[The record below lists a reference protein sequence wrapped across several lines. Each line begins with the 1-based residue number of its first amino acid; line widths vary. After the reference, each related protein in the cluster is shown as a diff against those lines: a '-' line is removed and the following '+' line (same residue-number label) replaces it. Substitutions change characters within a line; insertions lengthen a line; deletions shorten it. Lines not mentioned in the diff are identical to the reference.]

1 MAEYLKVNYNGLSK
15 SVPTKETLDAL
26 TTEFNSLKAIY
37 GVNSLNAPN
46 ASYTIQPYS
55 NQTGYVGTAS
65 KAFNG
70 GYFKYLDISGVS
82 IASGDIVPKT
92 ADTGEIGY
100 GSQRWK
106 DIHTNNMNAHH
117 IIVNAD
123 ILPDNN
129 RGAAIGSSTLP
140 FNTVSLYSI
149 AGYYTKDDATPFLN
163 IFAHPSEAD
172 SDTNAYGTAV
182 QFVTYYKPSG
192 AAKIPHY
199 LRFAASSATNCALTY
214 SKNGQT
220 GDTISIGTSAAPF
233 DNIYGTNVIASSIV
247 RPSTSSGASLG
258 SASYTWNNLYT
269 NNIKINNGDITPIVD
284 ATGHVGTSSLHFQY
298 GYFDNMNIG
307 MLKIETNIIP
317 TANNHAVLGSSTVRW
332 NYLYSNYV
340 NVVTGI
346 LPDAANGA
354 YVGTSTSYM
363 STGYFTN
370 LYNRGSTG
378 ANNRIPVIK
387 YSTAAPS
394 STTGYTAGDI
404 WIQYES

>member
-1 MAEYLKVNYNGLSK
+1 MAEYLKVNCNGLSK
-15 SVPTKETLDAL
+15 NVPTKETLDAL
-26 TTEFNSLKAIY
+26 TTEFNLLKAIY
-37 GVNSLNAPN
+37 GANGLNAPN

-70 GYFKYLDISGVS
+70 GYFKYLDVNGVS

-106 DIHTNNMNAHH
+106 DIYTNNINAHH
-117 IIVNAD
+117 IIANAD
-123 ILPDNN
+123 ILPDTS
-129 RGAAIGSSTLP
+129 RGAAIGSSTFP
-140 FNTVSLYSI
+140 FNTISLYSI

-163 IFAHPSEAD
+163 IFAYPSEAD

-182 QFVTYYKPSG
+182 QLVTYYKPSG

-220 GDTISIGTSAAPF
+220 GDTISIGSSSAPF
-233 DNIYGTNVIASSIV
+233 DNIYGLNIISTGTV
-247 RPSTSSGASLG
+247 RPQTSGGATLGTSTYKFGNAYVGAINCTSITPTGSATYNCGTSSNRWNWV
-258 SASYTWNNLYT
+258 YTSNIET
-269 NNIKINNGDITPIVD
+269 NNIDPLTSNGGAI
-284 ATGHVGTSSLHFQY
+284 GGSSAPF
-298 GYFDNMNIG
+298 GNAWF
-307 MLKIETNIIP
+307 TNI
-317 TANNHAVLGSSTVRW
+317 
-332 NYLYSNYV
+332 
-340 NVVTGI
+340 
-346 LPDAANGA
+346 
-354 YVGTSTSYM
+354 
-363 STGYFTN
+363 
-370 LYNRGSTG
+370 YNRGSTG
-378 ANNRIPVIK
+378 TDNRIPVIK

-404 WIQYES
+404 WIQYEA

>member
-15 SVPTKETLDAL
+15 NVPTKETLDAL

-46 ASYTIQPYS
+46 ASYVIQPYS
-55 NQTGYVGTAS
+55 NQTGYIGTAS
-65 KAFNG
+65 KTFNG
-70 GYFKYLDISGVS
+70 GYFKYLDINGVS

-106 DIHTNNMNAHH
+106 DIYTNNMNAHH
-117 IIVNAD
+117 IIANAD

-182 QFVTYYKPSG
+182 QLVTYYKPSG

-220 GDTISIGTSAAPF
+220 GDTISIGTSSAPF
-233 DNIYGTNVIASSIV
+233 DNIYGLNIISTSMV
-247 RPSTSSGASLG
+247 RPNVSSGASLG
-258 SASYTWNNLYT
+258 SASYLWSSLYVSTINL
-269 NNIKINNGDITPIVD
+269 NSSLVPIV
-284 ATGHVGTSSLHFQY
+284 
-298 GYFDNMNIG
+298 
-307 MLKIETNIIP
+307 
-317 TANNHAVLGSSTVRW
+317 
-332 NYLYSNYV
+332 
-340 NVVTGI
+340 
-346 LPDAANGA
+346 ANGA
-354 YVGTSTSYM
+354 SVGNSSKYM
-363 STGYFTN
+363 NLGYFTN

-378 ANNRIPVIK
+378 ANNRIPIIE

-394 STTGYTAGDI
+394 STTGYTTGDI
-404 WIQYES
+404 WVQYES

>member
-15 SVPTKETLDAL
+15 NIPTKETLDAL

-65 KAFNG
+65 KAFYG
-70 GYFKYLDISGVS
+70 GYFKYLDVNGVS

-100 GSQRWK
+100 GSHRWK
-106 DIHTNNMNAHH
+106 DIYTNNINAHH
-117 IIVNAD
+117 IIVN
-123 ILPDNN
+123 
-129 RGAAIGSSTLP
+129 T
-140 FNTVSLYSI
+140 I
-149 AGYYTKDDATPFLN
+149 ARYYTKSDATPFLN
-163 IFAHPSEAD
+163 IFAHPSEDD

-182 QFVTYYKPSG
+182 QLVTYYKPSG

-233 DNIYGTNVIASSIV
+233 DNIFGTNIIASSIV

-258 SASYTWNNLYT
+258 STSYLWNNLYVST
-269 NNIKINNGDITPIVD
+269 INLNSSLVPIV
-284 ATGHVGTSSLHFQY
+284 
-298 GYFDNMNIG
+298 
-307 MLKIETNIIP
+307 
-317 TANNHAVLGSSTVRW
+317 
-332 NYLYSNYV
+332 
-340 NVVTGI
+340 
-346 LPDAANGA
+346 ANGA
-354 YVGTSTSYM
+354 SVGNSSKYM
-363 STGYFTN
+363 NLGYFTN

-378 ANNRIPVIK
+378 ANNRIPIIK

-394 STTGYTAGDI
+394 STTGYTTGDI
-404 WIQYES
+404 WVQYES